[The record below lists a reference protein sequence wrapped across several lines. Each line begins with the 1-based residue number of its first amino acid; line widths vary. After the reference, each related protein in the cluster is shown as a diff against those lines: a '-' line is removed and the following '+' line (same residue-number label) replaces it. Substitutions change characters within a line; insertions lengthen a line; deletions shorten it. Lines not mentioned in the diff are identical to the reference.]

1 MNIQKIV
8 VIFFV
13 TLFFAT
19 FLNSEA
25 YAQMQNPFV
34 DLIPQEIATQ
44 NAQTASTS
52 AEFSDIKKSDVTK
65 PEGETEKKEVFTLF
79 NRRPE
84 KNPNFIN
91 FIAYSVQFAVR
102 TGVPA
107 NTVLLILLMPLLAT
121 IIVFFRHVVGLPS
134 LDMLVPIAL
143 SITLLATGI
152 GPGIVLLAIIVI
164 ASTLARLI
172 LKKVRIMQLPKL
184 ALSVLIVAISVFAF
198 LTLSTA
204 AGLLNVSG
212 ISIFPILLL
221 IILSERIISLQL
233 ERTINE
239 TFSITAVTLSLGIVG
254 YFLLSSDILRKIV
267 LLYPEVIL
275 ILIPI
280 NVIIGRYFG
289 LRVTEYFRFSKTL
302 KHDSH

>member
-1 MNIQKIV
+1 MNIQKFIIILV
-8 VIFFV
+8 V
-13 TLFFAT
+13 TLFFT
-19 FLNSEA
+19 QILNSVTFA
-25 YAQMQNPFV
+25 ADSNSFV
-34 DLIPQEIATQ
+34 NLASQDTATQ
-44 NAQTASTS
+44 DAQATTS
-52 AEFSDIKKSDVTK
+52 AELSNIKKIDVTK
-65 PEGETEKKEVFTLF
+65 PEGEKEKEEVFTLF
-79 NRRPE
+79 KKRLEIRPT
-84 KNPNFIN
+84 FFN

-121 IIVFFRHVVGLPS
+121 VIVFFRHVVGLPS

-152 GPGIVLLAIIVI
+152 GAGIVLLATIVI

-172 LKKVRIMQLPKL
+172 LKKIRIMQLPKL

-233 ERTINE
+233 ERTIRE
-239 TFSITAVTLSLGIVG
+239 TFSITAVTLSLGIIG

-275 ILIPI
+275 LLIPV
-280 NVIIGRYFG
+280 NFIIGRYFG
-289 LRVTEYFRFSKTL
+289 LRVTEYFRFAKTL
-302 KHDSH
+302 KHGSH